1 MSEFDPTPLLAMLRD
16 PNVESSQ
23 IAAATGAP
31 REEAGRAAR
40 LLLTLSRAKA
50 EEVATLPPPLAL
62 AVLHAAAQAGRV
74 ELVAALG
81 AAKEK
86 ELAKEAK
93 RLLHRLKLRGV
104 AVPEP
109 APAPPPPPPPPE
121 PPPPAYASTADARG
135 ERAIWLPRNV
145 PGKGVEVAQVVCSA
159 EKGLIEL
166 QLGLLGRKEWRGF
179 VKGLLERG
187 TAMGVTEL
195 PWSEAHALVV
205 AARKVN
211 ETSGQRI
218 PDGTDQWLG
227 GLVPPPPAAV

>member
-1 MSEFDPTPLLAMLRD
+1 MSEFDPTTLLALLRD
-16 PNVESSQ
+16 PNVESGE

-40 LLLTLSRAKA
+40 LLLTLSRAKP
-50 EEVATLPPPLAL
+50 EEVASLPPQLAI

-74 ELVAALG
+74 ELVSALSAASQ
-81 AAKEK
+81 K

-104 AVPEP
+104 AIPEP
-109 APAPPPPPPPPE
+109 APAPVPPPPPAE
-121 PPPPAYASTADARG
+121 PPPAAYASTIDSRG

-145 PGKGVEVAQVVCSA
+145 PGRGIEVAQAVCSDG
-159 EKGLIEL
+159 KGLVEL

-187 TAMGVTEL
+187 TAMGVNEL
-195 PWSEAHALVV
+195 PWGEAHALLV
-205 AARKVN
+205 AARKLN
-211 ETSGQRI
+211 EASGQRV
-218 PDGTDQWLG
+218 PDGADQWLG
-227 GLVPPPPAAV
+227 QLGAPPRPAV